1 MKRVLLTGA
10 NGFLGTQIARQL
22 ISKPEIKIITIIRA
36 KNKSNALERL
46 KRAWYDWPELIE
58 SLQDKVE
65 VLPGDIT
72 KKNLGL
78 NEDDFKKVVSN
89 LSHIIHTAADLRL
102 HTPLE
107 ELRKTNL
114 QEHVT

>member
-1 MKRVLLTGA
+1 MNETSITHR
-10 NGFLGTQIARQL
+10 
-22 ISKPEIKIITIIRA
+22 SKWIFRYTNSSSINLNPEIKIITIIRA

-72 KKNLGL
+72 KKIL
-78 NEDDFKKVVSN
+78 D
-89 LSHIIHTAADLRL
+89 
-102 HTPLE
+102 
-107 ELRKTNL
+107 
-114 QEHVT
+114 